1 MKKWEDIFKER
12 LEDCELKLPSSDL
25 KAFQERKA
33 HRESNVR
40 KHRSITSLAIGI
52 PSVAAVIL
60 VILLCNSLI
69 FKKSQDKQLLASANK
84 EQVAPAPVQNEPDN
98 IEIVNDDADIEED
111 VMAAVNDEVHWV
123 DLSDSDYPVY
133 QDTSAIEEDIF
144 VTLDGDDWDWES
156 DFVEVIQIP
165 GEEDVYLVLEVSPE
179 FPGGTQALL
188 NYLRENM
195 IYPDSC
201 RNNNIQGR
209 VLVTFIVEKDG
220 SISNPKVVKSVNSLF
235 DAEALRLVSNM
246 PKWVPGTQKGETQ
259 RVKYTIPINF
269 RLN

>member
-33 HRESNVR
+33 HQESNVR
-40 KHRSITSLAIGI
+40 KHRTITGLAIGI
-52 PSVAAVIL
+52 PSAAALIL
-60 VILLCNSLI
+60 VFFLSNNLI
-69 FKKSQDKQLLASANK
+69 FRKTQDQQLLASVNK
-84 EQVAPAPVQNEPDN
+84 EQVAPIQKKDDIKEVFMDST
-98 IEIVNDDADIEED
+98 NDDD
-111 VMAAVNDEVHWV
+111 VEVIWV
-123 DLSDSDYPVY
+123 DLDDSDLSNF
-133 QDTSAIEEDIF
+133 QDTAKNVEDIW
-144 VTLDGDDWDWES
+144 VDLDGDEDWNNEFTDVS
-156 DFVEVIQIP
+156 HVP

-259 RVKYTIPINF
+259 RVKYTVPINF

>member
-1 MKKWEDIFKER
+1 MKKWEDLFKER
-12 LEDCELKLPSSDL
+12 LEDCEMELPSSDL
-25 KAFQERKA
+25 EAFKERKA
-33 HRESNVR
+33 KRDNNVHR
-40 KHRSITSLAIGI
+40 HRTFIALAIGI
-52 PSVAAVIL
+52 PSAAAL
-60 VILLCNSLI
+60 ILLFFLSNNLI
-69 FKKSQDKQLLASANK
+69 FRKSQDQQLLASVNK
-84 EQVAPAPVQNEPDN
+84 EQATPVQNKDDIKEGVMDST
-98 IEIVNDDADIEED
+98 NDDD
-111 VMAAVNDEVHWV
+111 VEVIWV
-123 DLSDSDYPVY
+123 DLDDSDISNF
-133 QDTSAIEEDIF
+133 QDTSRNVEDIW
-144 VTLDGDDWDWES
+144 VDLDGDEDWNTIYTDVS
-156 DFVEVIQIP
+156 HVP
-165 GEEDVYLVLEVSPE
+165 GEEDVFLVLEVSPE

-188 NYLRENM
+188 NYLRDNM

-259 RVKYTIPINF
+259 RVKYTVPINF